1 MTLGIK
7 ADIIADLRQSRIR
20 IFQEIGS
27 SFYAEFQNIIL
38 NLFPCILTE
47 NPGKMPLA
55 DSNGFCNILQIDF
68 MVIIL
73 GDIILALF
81 CVAGKIS
88 RFSGICQAKEQN
100 VPAICKIFGKIYFF
114 CVQSGEEY
122 YLSGPCGF
130 FRGRV
135 CL

>member
-88 RFSGICQAKEQN
+88 RFFGICHQF
-100 VPAICKIFGKIYFF
+100 CKFIKTSS
-114 CVQSGEEY
+114 VQ
-122 YLSGPCGF
+122 LNHLF
-130 FRGRV
+130 H
-135 CL
+135 CLALINLVNQIVAEALRLPLWPLL

>member
-27 SFYAEFQNIIL
+27 SFYAEFQDIIL

-47 NPGKMPLA
+47 NPRKMPLA

-68 MVIIL
+68 MVIIVL
-73 GDIILALF
+73 
-81 CVAGKIS
+81 
-88 RFSGICQAKEQN
+88 
-100 VPAICKIFGKIYFF
+100 
-114 CVQSGEEY
+114 
-122 YLSGPCGF
+122 
-130 FRGRV
+130 
-135 CL
+135 